1 MIYILLFIGLFLLS
15 AIYIKLALKFNIFDI
30 PSKRSSH
37 SSITV
42 RGGGII
48 FPISILI
55 WFIHSGFQFY
65 WFMLG
70 LIIISLISFWDDLY
84 SVSSKLR
91 LPIHLIALVFL
102 FIQIQLF
109 NLPWWYLIPIM
120 IISAGIIN
128 AYNFM
133 DGINGITGGYSL
145 SVMFAIWLVNN
156 YQIQFIPNEFIYFIL
171 IALFIFNYLNFRIVA
186 KCFAGDIGSISIG
199 YIILFLL
206 TKLINESGNF
216 LYILFLSIYGID
228 TIFTIIYRIIKKENI
243 FVAHR
248 KHLYQILVNE
258 LKISHLKVATIYSLL
273 QLFVCLVII
282 IVSYMH
288 LEIRNI
294 FIIGILLLT
303 IITTSYYFIRIQ
315 ISEKAMKLKL

>member
-1 MIYILLFIGLFLLS
+1 MIYILVFIGLFLLS

-37 SSITV
+37 SNITV

-55 WFIHSGFQFY
+55 WFIYSEFQFH

-70 LIIISLISFWDDLY
+70 LIIISFISFWDDLY
-84 SVSSKLR
+84 SISSKLR
-91 LPIHLIALVFL
+91 FPIHIIALVFL

-109 NLPWWYLIPIM
+109 KLPWWYLIPIM
-120 IISAGIIN
+120 IVSAGIIN

-156 YQIQFIPNEFIYFIL
+156 YQIQFIPNDFIYFIL
-171 IALFIFNYLNFRIVA
+171 IALLIFNYLNFRIEA

-206 TKLINESGNF
+206 LKLISESGNL
-216 LYILFLSIYGID
+216 LYILFLSVYGID
-228 TIFTIIYRIIKKENI
+228 TLFTIIYRIIKKENI

-258 LKISHLKVATIYSLL
+258 LKIPHLKVATAYSLL
-273 QLFVCLVII
+273 QLIICLIVII
-282 IVSYMH
+282 ISYIH
-288 LEIRNI
+288 LNI
-294 FIIGILLLT
+294 MIGLITGIAILA
-303 IITTSYYFIRIQ
+303 ITSTSYYFIRTQ
-315 ISEKAMKLKL
+315 INEKAIKL